1 MPSQRKNRTILL
13 LEYAGVLAGFLLM
26 YLFVLPQ
33 MDVFLLARYVD
44 DTLQGAIDFSLY
56 YGNGRLLGNILGV
69 YFSNHFVF
77 STMMIAAVL
86 TAIVFFL
93 NHIHFFDKCNHC
105 LRKIGY
111 LKEAGFQTEIQS
123 AA

>member
-44 DTLQGAIDFSLY
+44 DTL
-56 YGNGRLLGNILGV
+56 
-69 YFSNHFVF
+69 
-77 STMMIAAVL
+77 
-86 TAIVFFL
+86 
-93 NHIHFFDKCNHC
+93 
-105 LRKIGY
+105 
-111 LKEAGFQTEIQS
+111 
-123 AA
+123 

>member
-77 STMMIAAVL
+77 SAMMIAAVL

-93 NHIHFFDKCNHC
+93 NHILADNNPYTVFVFALMIAIPFYN
-105 LRKIGY
+105 
-111 LKEAGFQTEIQS
+111 
-123 AA
+123 